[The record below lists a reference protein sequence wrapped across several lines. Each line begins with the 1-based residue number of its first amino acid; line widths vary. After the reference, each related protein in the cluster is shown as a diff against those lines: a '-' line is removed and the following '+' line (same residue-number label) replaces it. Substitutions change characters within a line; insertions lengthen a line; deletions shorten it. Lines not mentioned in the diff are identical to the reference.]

1 MEKAASKRYGS
12 GAVVAALVL
21 IAAAFPPAGSAA
33 AGAAEAQPSPTAF
46 DEAFDRLLLE
56 GLTPTRNDEAL
67 LRAALEPLLPGGD
80 VVRRRRLEALACH
93 AIDGTAKEGLARAD
107 PLIAVESGPNGDAIA
122 LSLAHACRA
131 IHLPESGPLEP
142 VIAGFAAA
150 VDSARRTNH
159 PTLLIQMLI
168 QRSGAHSL
176 DGQYAKALLDALE
189 ANDALQKHGDP
200 LMLALNMQFVGIAY
214 RRMGD
219 LELAE
224 QLLTQ
229 SLQNPVIQ
237 REWVHRVSA
246 LLQLGYLYEDTKR
259 YANARRSFDAAIELC
274 TVNNSPIDCAY
285 ARLGRAGVDAVDK
298 RPGAALRTLERVEAD
313 FAEAGTLG
321 ETAMMALVRGQAL
334 AALGRRREALAMLDS
349 AITTWRSEGNERY
362 LAMALQPRAAVLE
375 SLGRPDDAL
384 SDLREYLEIFKRENA
399 RRAEQRTEFLRERF
413 EVRRRDFENADLRAK
428 ERLRQQEIESL
439 DRLRQWQNVAIA
451 LGGALV
457 LLLFGIAM
465 RQLWRARNLKA
476 LSETDALTG
485 VPNRRALLH
494 KGQQAFLDSRRRMKA
509 LTLLALDID
518 HFKAVN
524 DAYGHATGD
533 AVLARIAQECQ
544 RTLRQHDLIGRI
556 GGEEFTGLLPGTSLE
571 TAVQVAERIR
581 GSVAALDLDDLV
593 PGLRVT
599 ISLGVAA
606 LDRQDAD
613 FASLL
618 DRADKALYRA
628 KESGRNRVEVAT
640 AA

>member
-1 MEKAASKRYGS
+1 
-12 GAVVAALVL
+12 
-21 IAAAFPPAGSAA
+21 
-33 AGAAEAQPSPTAF
+33 
-46 DEAFDRLLLE
+46 
-56 GLTPTRNDEAL
+56 
-67 LRAALEPLLPGGD
+67 
-80 VVRRRRLEALACH
+80 
-93 AIDGTAKEGLARAD
+93 
-107 PLIAVESGPNGDAIA
+107 
-122 LSLAHACRA
+122 
-131 IHLPESGPLEP
+131 
-142 VIAGFAAA
+142 
-150 VDSARRTNH
+150 
-159 PTLLIQMLI
+159 
-168 QRSGAHSL
+168 
-176 DGQYAKALLDALE
+176 
-189 ANDALQKHGDP
+189 
-200 LMLALNMQFVGIAY
+200 
-214 RRMGD
+214 
-219 LELAE
+219 
-224 QLLTQ
+224 
-229 SLQNPVIQ
+229 
-237 REWVHRVSA
+237 
-246 LLQLGYLYEDTKR
+246 
-259 YANARRSFDAAIELC
+259 
-274 TVNNSPIDCAY
+274 
-285 ARLGRAGVDAVDK
+285 
-298 RPGAALRTLERVEAD
+298 
-313 FAEAGTLG
+313 
-321 ETAMMALVRGQAL
+321 
-334 AALGRRREALAMLDS
+334 MLDS

-451 LGGALV
+451 LGAALV

-465 RQLWRARNLKA
+465 RQLRRARNLKA

-556 GGEEFTGLLPGTSLE
+556 GGEEFAGLLPGTSLE
-571 TAVQVAERIR
+571 AAVQVAERIR
-581 GSVAALDLDDLV
+581 GGVAALDLDDLV

-628 KESGRNRVEVAT
+628 KESGRDRVEVAT

>member
-1 MEKAASKRYGS
+1 MNKAASKRHGR
-12 GAVVAALVL
+12 GFLVAALAL
-21 IAAAFPPAGSAA
+21 IVAAVPLAA
-33 AGAAEAQPSPTAF
+33 TASAGAAQAQPSPVAF
-46 DEAFDRLLLE
+46 DEAFDRALLE
-56 GLTPTRNDEAL
+56 DLTSTRNNEAL
-67 LRAALEPLLPGGD
+67 LRASLEPLLPDGD
-80 VVRRRRLEALACH
+80 SPRRRRLEALACH
-93 AIDGTAKEGLARAD
+93 AIDGTAEEILARAD
-107 PLIAVESGPNGDAIA
+107 PLIAFESGPDGDAIA

-131 IHLPESGPLEP
+131 IHLPESGPLQP
-142 VIAGFAAA
+142 VIADFDAA
-150 VDSARRTNH
+150 VDSARRTDH
-159 PTLLIQMLI
+159 PPLLIQMLI
-168 QRSGAHSL
+168 QRSGVHSL
-176 DGQYAKALLDALE
+176 NGQYAKALLDALE
-189 ANDALQKHGDP
+189 ADDALQKNGDAR
-200 LMLALNMQFVGIAY
+200 MLALNVRFVGIAY

-229 SLQNPVIQ
+229 SLQNPVMDG
-237 REWVHRVSA
+237 EWGHRIST
-246 LLQLGYLYEDTKR
+246 LLQLGYVYEETGR
-259 YANARRSFDAAIELC
+259 FGNARRSFDAAIALC
-274 TVNNSPIDCAY
+274 TARKSPIDCAY
-285 ARLGRAGVDAVDK
+285 ARLGRAGVDAVGK
-298 RPGAALRTLERVEAD
+298 RPRAALRTLERVGAD
-313 FAEAGTLG
+313 FAEAGTPG
-321 ETAMMALVRGQAL
+321 EGAMMALVRGQAL
-334 AALGRRREALAMLDS
+334 AALGRQREALAMLDS
-349 AITTWRSEGNERY
+349 AIAAWRSEGKDRY

-375 SLGRPDDAL
+375 GLRRPDDAL
-384 SDLREYLEIFKRENA
+384 SDLREYIEIVKRENA

-451 LGGALV
+451 LGAALV
-457 LLLFGIAM
+457 LLSFGIAM

-544 RTLRQHDLIGRI
+544 RALRQHDLIGRI
-556 GGEEFTGLLPGTSLE
+556 GGEEFAGLLPGTSLE
-571 TAVQVAERIR
+571 KAVQVAERIR
-581 GSVAALDLDDLV
+581 GGVAALDLDDLV

-606 LDRQDAD
+606 LDRQDGA

-628 KESGRNRVEVAT
+628 KESGRDRGEVAT